1 MNLSY
6 MVAWTSFRVLCGLY
20 FHARIYHRE
29 RVPRNGPVIL
39 ASNHVSFIDPPFI
52 GSSLPRQLCYL
63 ARESLF
69 HHPISGMILRSWN
82 SIPVD
87 RDGGG
92 GKGLKTIFDRLRAGS
107 AILIFPEGTRSR
119 DGQIQSARAG
129 IGLVILKSTA
139 PVVPVRVFGMFEGF
153 GRHITFPR
161 PTNAAVKFGE
171 PMDFAALR
179 AEAKTCTKERLKRLY
194 QITADELMR
203 AIARLEPC
211 DDKTQF
217 P

>member
-6 MVAWTSFRVLCGLY
+6 LVAWTSFRALCRFY
-20 FHARIYHRE
+20 FRARIYHRD
-29 RVPRNGPVIL
+29 RVPLNGPVIL

-69 HHPISGMILRSWN
+69 RHPMSGMILRSWN

-92 GKGLKTIFDRLRAGS
+92 GKGLRAIFDRLLAGN
-107 AILIFPEGTRSR
+107 AILIFPEGTRSH
-119 DGQIQSARAG
+119 DGQIQTARAG

-139 PVVPVRVFGMFEGF
+139 PVVPVRLFGMFEAY
-153 GRHITFPR
+153 GRHLTIPR
-161 PTNAAVKFGE
+161 PKTAAVKFGR
-171 PMDFAALR
+171 PMDFTALR
-179 AEAKTCTKERLKRLY
+179 AEAKTCTKERLKQLY
-194 QITADELMR
+194 QVAADELMR
-203 AIARLEPC
+203 GIGRLEPC
-211 DDKTQF
+211 EDKTEF